1 MPNFHKSCPNM
12 ISLEKWRILTPLQ
25 KLPNNVGNLGKI
37 IVAIGFEWLP
47 KVQKI
52 TQSGHTGS
60 YLKLNTGGV
69 QSRDSHRDPLHPL
82 VTTQASFDD
91 CLSLRLLNWVVLCTN
106 GPMWLEL
113 RSRTANGR
121 WRLVSAQLS
130 NELGYCPSCTD
141 SIVLPLHKHNSLP
154 LGQMQAFLSFY

>member
-1 MPNFHKSCPNM
+1 MPNVHKSCPNM

-60 YLKLNTGGV
+60 YPKLNTGGV
-69 QSRDSHRDPLHPL
+69 QSWDSHRDPLRPL

-121 WRLVSAQLS
+121 WWLVSAQLS
-130 NELGYCPSCTD
+130 NELDYCIE
-141 SIVLPLHKHNSLP
+141 IVV
-154 LGQMQAFLSFY
+154 YT